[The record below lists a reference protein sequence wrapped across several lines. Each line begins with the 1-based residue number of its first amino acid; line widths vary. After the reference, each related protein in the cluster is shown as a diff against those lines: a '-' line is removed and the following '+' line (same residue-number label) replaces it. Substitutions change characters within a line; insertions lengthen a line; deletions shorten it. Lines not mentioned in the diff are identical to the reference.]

1 MSTVTDNTYCWAL
14 LALAKGTETL
24 KQHWHCDANMSCI
37 CFVLQLLWL
46 PPVLTPTNLLT
57 TSHTHLF
64 ITRFRRSIGLWIS
77 L

>member
-1 MSTVTDNTYCWAL
+1 MLAPLSSGARLSLPGFSTNFVGAL

-46 PPVLTPTNLLT
+46 LPALPQLTN
-57 TSHTHLF
+57 
-64 ITRFRRSIGLWIS
+64 
-77 L
+77 